1 MSVGR
6 KKQMDAVA
14 EDDEFAEEELA
25 EGDESMFTDALD
37 TVKGWFGK
45 NEAPGKDNE
54 KVKRIVG
61 QMEKNGLAF
70 KNFLAILKENTKTAK
85 IPVGSFLSYFKAAY
99 PDLSAAD

>member
-6 KKQMDAVA
+6 KKEMDAVA
-14 EDDEFAEEELA
+14 EDDEFAEEDLA

-45 NEAPGKDNE
+45 KEAAPNNIE
-54 KVKRIVG
+54 KVNKVLKE
-61 QMEKNGLAF
+61 MEKSGLAF
-70 KNFLAILKENTKTAK
+70 KNFLTILKENTKTAK

-99 PDLSAAD
+99 PNLTPAD